1 MPHRSV
7 RAWFCLATA
16 FLAVLAM
23 LLSVV
28 HVQSGHSAYAM
39 AQTETQRHV
48 ELAAAIAEHGH
59 AHDEGEPDERLPGH
73 VHGHNTADH
82 LHETASLVD
91 THQLGAPRFVRALI
105 RHEQQ
110 DADPGL
116 PDGLERPPRSDVA

>member
-1 MPHRSV
+1 MPHRSI

-28 HVQSGHSAYAM
+28 HVQSGHNAYAM

-48 ELAAAIAEHGH
+48 ELAAAIAENGH

-73 VHGHNTADH
+73 VHGPTTPPTTSTRLPASWIR
-82 LHETASLVD
+82 TSLVRRASS
-91 THQLGAPRFVRALI
+91 AP
-105 RHEQQ
+105 
-110 DADPGL
+110 
-116 PDGLERPPRSDVA
+116 